1 MFQKKWLVIQL
12 SGSWGG
18 DLSHGKKKGRWARMS
33 LQALLPLDSLHC
45 SEVQISH
52 LEDKGVRLGDQTDL
66 SSAPSVPL
74 AL

>member
-33 LQALLPLDSLHC
+33 LQALLPSGTVARMG
-45 SEVQISH
+45 SA
-52 LEDKGVRLGDQTDL
+52 
-66 SSAPSVPL
+66 SSRVWLAPL
-74 AL
+74 AVSLRPRRVPSGAETP